1 MEFQAY
7 LKSDLPI
14 LIKIGKYYSIFYY
27 FI

>member
-1 MEFQAY
+1 MESQAY
-7 LKSDLPI
+7 LKSNLSI